1 MGVIKLGF
9 ISIIVFAL
17 IITGISLF
25 FPSHIRVSKA
35 IDIRAGKDS
44 VMNEIS
50 DAVNWKKWF
59 PGGDSASYFVEAD
72 TIKGIIT
79 STGQSLVITR
89 ITDTS
94 VLAKYTGPDAKK
106 GQSGWNIIPTNSPDF
121 ITVQWFMDFQLRW
134 YPWEKFSSL
143 LLEKR
148 YGPMMEQGLDKLK
161 KLLEK

>member
-17 IITGISLF
+17 IITGISLL

-35 IDIRAGKDS
+35 IDIRTGKDS

-50 DAVNWKKWF
+50 DASNWKKWF
-59 PGGDSASYFVEAD
+59 PGGDSASYFIEAG

-79 STGQSLVITR
+79 SSGQSLVITGV
-89 ITDTS
+89 TDSS
-94 VLAKYTGPDAKK
+94 VVAKYTGPDAKK

-121 ITVQWFMDFQLRW
+121 ITLQWFMDFQLRW

-161 KLLEK
+161 KILEK